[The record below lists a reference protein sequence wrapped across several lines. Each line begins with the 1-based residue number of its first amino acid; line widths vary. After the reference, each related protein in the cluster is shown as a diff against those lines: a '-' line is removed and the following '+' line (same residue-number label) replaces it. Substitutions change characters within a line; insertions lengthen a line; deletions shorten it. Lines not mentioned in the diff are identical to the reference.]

1 MMSKTVPVKGSY
13 QIGEVVVFY
22 YDHETLEGSINSI
35 TKVGDEVR
43 LEIKVTRTR
52 FVRISASQI
61 IPEY

>member
-1 MMSKTVPVKGSY
+1 MTPVPVKGPY
-13 QIGEVVVFY
+13 QIDERVVFRH
-22 YDHETLEGSINSI
+22 DGRILEGTINSI
-35 TKVGDEVR
+35 TMMGEDTR